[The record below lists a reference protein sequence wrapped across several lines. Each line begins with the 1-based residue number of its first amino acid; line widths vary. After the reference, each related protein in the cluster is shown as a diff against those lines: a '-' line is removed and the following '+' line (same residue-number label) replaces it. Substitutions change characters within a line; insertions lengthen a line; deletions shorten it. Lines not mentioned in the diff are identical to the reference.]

1 MIRRQVMEKRR
12 SRVGMGILFICI
24 LPGLFFG
31 CSSSK
36 KEVKKVEEVVH
47 STIKRDFEVR
57 DASSNTRPGW
67 IEDAEIWASSNEKN
81 AGSFRYFSFETEP
94 KVNRNMACS
103 LAKANAKADI
113 AGEIVTFI
121 DKSIASS
128 VEGKASINEND
139 PNIQGLREFVSNNLT
154 QKTQSLIYGASI
166 VKTYWE
172 KRKYL
177 KDKGAKRDFTGFTCA
192 VFVRMKKDR
201 LENAVDKAANFVVQ
215 KTDDPETKDNVRK
228 ALKDAASNFVKA
240 RKGEL

>member
-1 MIRRQVMEKRR
+1 MKLQ
-12 SRVGMGILFICI
+12 
-24 LPGLFFG
+24 LFFIVLVLLGG

-36 KEVKKVEEVVH
+36 KKEVKEVVH
-47 STIKRDFEVR
+47 TTIKKDFEVR

-113 AGEIVTFI
+113 AGEIATFI

-128 VEGKASINEND
+128 QEGKASIDENN
-139 PNIQGLREFVSNNLT
+139 PQIQSLREFVSNNLT
-154 QKTQSLIYGASI
+154 QKTQSLIHGAAI

-177 KDKGAKRDFTGFTCA
+177 KDKGAVKDYTGFTCA
-192 VFVRMKKDR
+192 VFVRMKKGR
-201 LENAVDKAANFVVQ
+201 LENAVEKAANFVVQ
-215 KTDDPETKDNVRK
+215 KADDPETKANVRK
-228 ALKDAASNFVKA
+228 ALKDVADNFVKA

>member
-1 MIRRQVMEKRR
+1 MKKLK
-12 SRVGMGILFICI
+12 SRLSLGVLLVCS
-24 LPGLFFG
+24 LPGFFAG

-36 KEVKKVEEVVH
+36 KEEKKLKEVTH

-67 IEDAEIWASSNEKN
+67 IEDAEVWASSNEKN
-81 AGSFRYFSFETEP
+81 AGTFRYFSYETEP

-128 VEGKASINEND
+128 VEGKASIDENN
-139 PNIQGLREFVSNNLT
+139 PSIKALREFVSNNLT

-177 KDKGAKRDFTGFTCA
+177 KEKGAKRDFTGFTCA
-192 VFVRMKKDR
+192 VFIRMKKDR

-215 KTDDPETKDNVRK
+215 KADDPETKDNVKK

-240 RKGEL
+240 RRGEL